1 MTSPGLL
8 KLRAQDPE
16 DMRVIAACLQD
27 ALVPL
32 SDIAYLKREKRFVMV
47 ANRFRWERDRRA
59 TEAAQP
65 VTVPE
70 GDARFEDHEEEP
82 AFERVNCGI
91 CFDRVRG
98 VRTQGLDLKN
108 KDHILN
114 LLTIEANARSIRLV
128 FSGDAL
134 IHLDVGAI
142 VCHLQDLSEPWPT
155 RWQPSHQD
163 AEGSE
168 SGPDAGEEPG
178 SAGSGGRA

>member
-1 MTSPGLL
+1 MANPDLL
-8 KLRAQDPE
+8 KLRARDPA

-32 SDIAYLKREKRFVMV
+32 SDMAYLQREKRFVMV
-47 ANRFRWERDRRA
+47 ANRFRWELDRQ
-59 TEAAQP
+59 AADVAEP
-65 VTVPE
+65 ADAPE
-70 GDARFEDHEEEP
+70 GDARFEEDTEEP

-98 VRTQGLDLKN
+98 VRTQGLDLEN

-134 IHLDVGAI
+134 IHLEVSAI
-142 VCHLQDLSEPWPT
+142 ACHLEDLSEPWPT
-155 RWQPSHQD
+155 RWHPSHQD
-163 AEGSE
+163 ADE
-168 SGPDAGEEPG
+168 PEPG
-178 SAGSGGRA
+178 PAGSGGQA

>member
-1 MTSPGLL
+1 MSTSGLL
-8 KLRAQDPE
+8 KLRAHDPA

-32 SDIAYLKREKRFVMV
+32 SDMAYLKREKRFVMV
-47 ANRFRWERDRRA
+47 ANRFRWELERQAADTAAPA
-59 TEAAQP
+59 TL
-65 VTVPE
+65 PE
-70 GDARFEDHEEEP
+70 GDARFEDDIEEP

-98 VRTQGLDLKN
+98 VRTHGLDLEN

-134 IHLDVGAI
+134 IHLEVGAI
-142 VCHLQDLSEPWPT
+142 ACHLEDLSEPWPT

-163 AEGSE
+163 TDEPE
-168 SGPDAGEEPG
+168 PEPG
-178 SAGSGGRA
+178 PAGSGGQA